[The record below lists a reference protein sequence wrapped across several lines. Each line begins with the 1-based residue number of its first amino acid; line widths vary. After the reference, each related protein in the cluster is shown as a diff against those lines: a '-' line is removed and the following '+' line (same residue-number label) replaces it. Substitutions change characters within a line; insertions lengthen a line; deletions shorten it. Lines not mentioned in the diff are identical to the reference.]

1 MAREDITVKFNLD
14 DSGFKGGIKRA
25 KGAING
31 FGKSALGAANKLAKM
46 GLAAGA
52 ASLALFARS
61 SLNAAREI
69 GNLARVANTTPEKFQ
84 RLSFGAKTVGVDAQ
98 KLADIFKDTGDKI
111 GDFIQT
117 GGGPLVDFFENIAP
131 KIGVTADMFRDLSGP
146 DALQLYYDSIDRAN
160 LSQSEMTFFM
170 EAIASDATLLTP
182 LLRNGGKGFEDFGK
196 KAEEAGLI
204 MTDLEQ
210 EKLERVNLKIDI
222 LSKRGTVLAG
232 TFLTKFIP
240 ALNILGQGLGFIAD
254 VAGVTAATTVGFGKA
269 LGGVIAAVVSPAISR
284 IKSLALNIK
293 GLKQVLTGDFSGAN
307 ESIAA
312 SKKAAAE
319 SAQEFADIPKKLKA
333 ISKELEDLEESAF
346 GVLGESIGKRS
357 KSITDAV
364 DDITGAAKESED
376 ALADVIIATR
386 KAGEAGEDEGG
397 GKGGKGFQLEMEQ
410 KIMKLR
416 LDAMKAETR
425 GEEALAKSIRNRVAL
440 AERIL
445 EIMNKTGATQREAT
459 IIANKQIKAELSG
472 GGSSGESTGSSEGN
486 STGGSTGGRS
496 NQPSDIV
503 RGNIRTGRITSF
515 GLGTRESRF
524 GPTPTMDERERGAG
538 LTLRGNDT
546 MRGRASA
553 GAMGSREGGDSVGV
567 GNAGEQEE
575 GIGEALENQIELLQ
589 SIADTLNKLDGALSG
604 D

>member
-1 MAREDITVKFNLD
+1 MAREDIRVDLNLN
-14 DSGFKGGIKRA
+14 DSGFKRGV
-25 KGAING
+25 KGATAQLNRIG
-31 FGKSALGAANKLAKM
+31 ASAVKATKKLVKM
-46 GLAAGA
+46 GSAFAT

-69 GNLARVANTTPEKFQ
+69 GNLARVANTTPAKFQ

-170 EAIASDATLLTP
+170 EAIASDATLLIP

-196 KAEEAGLI
+196 KAEEAGII

-210 EKLERVNLKIDI
+210 KKLERVNLKIDI
-222 LSKRGTVLAG
+222 LSKRGTVLTG
-232 TFLTKFIP
+232 TFLTKVIP

-284 IKSLALNIK
+284 IKSLALSIK
-293 GLKQVLTGDFSGAN
+293 GLGQVLKGDISGSN

-312 SKKAAAE
+312 AKKAAAE
-319 SAQEFADIPKKLKA
+319 SAQGFADIPKKLKA
-333 ISKELEDLEESAF
+333 ISKELEDIEESAF

-376 ALADVIIATR
+376 ALADVIIAAR
-386 KAGEAGEDEGG
+386 KASQAGEGEGG

-410 KIMKLR
+410 KIMELR

-445 EIMNKTGATQREAT
+445 EIMKKTGASASDAE
-459 IIANKQIKAELSG
+459 IIARKQITDELAA
-472 GGSSGESTGSSEGN
+472 GSSFSTRSGQG
-486 STGGSTGGRS
+486 GGSTGS
-496 NQPSDIV
+496 ASSTSPTDNKI
-503 RGNIRTGRITSF
+503 RGNINSF
-515 GLGTRESRF
+515 GLGTQQSRMSRN
-524 GPTPTMDERERGAG
+524 PTFAEREAAAG
-538 LTLRGNDT
+538 LNLRGNDT
-546 MRGRASA
+546 MSGRRAAA
-553 GAMGSREGGDSVGV
+553 GAAGMPPAGKSGVDGEGETSTPEWQTAIITIKETV
-567 GNAGEQEE
+567 
-575 GIGEALENQIELLQ
+575 
-589 SIADTLNKLDGALSG
+589 TKLDNALGSN
-604 D
+604 